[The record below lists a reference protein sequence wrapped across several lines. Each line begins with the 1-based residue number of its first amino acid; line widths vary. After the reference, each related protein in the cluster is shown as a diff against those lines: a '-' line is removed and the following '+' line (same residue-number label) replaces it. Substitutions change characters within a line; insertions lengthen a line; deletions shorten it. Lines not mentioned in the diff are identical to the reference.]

1 MRGSKT
7 VAGEMLNTIY
17 APYRTYMNVL
27 KTTYM
32 LFFQS
37 IYVVKKSI
45 YVRVDD
51 IYDHVIY
58 VGFDKYHV
66 VFDTI
71 YVV

>member
-7 VAGEMLNTIY
+7 VAGEILNTIY
-17 APYRTYMNVL
+17 APYGTYMKVL

-32 LFFQS
+32 LFLRS
-37 IYVVKKSI
+37 IYVGKKSI
-45 YVRVDD
+45 YVGVND
-51 IYDHVIY
+51 IYDHVVY
-58 VGFDKYHV
+58 VGFDNYHT